1 MPTLATGSLG
11 PGCQWWLARLDPN
24 EAPGGG
30 HPSWQAGPDDLA
42 RAARMP
48 DPAAAAFLQRRA
60 MIAQLLGPPPV
71 SWWCPRCGSA
81 EHGRPLWPIG
91 SVSTSDLTVAGVD
104 WLLVAAG
111 PAWVGLGVDLTT
123 TDVRAGLARALPR
136 YLTPEE
142 KSATALIGPAR
153 MLARKEALGKA
164 RGSGLLGQPD
174 PGAPGGLLDTCAP
187 SVTAAPIPLPAQ
199 LATGLVA
206 ESVWFDRRAIAE
218 PAKMP
223 AMAKNSPQPQDRPE
237 PQGSLDAVAAYYA
250 AAPQPQQGTLLA
262 VRAVLAQLLP
272 NAEQVI
278 SYGVPTFKVA
288 GKGVAG
294 LAWYAKHC
302 SYLPMSGSVTATLAE
317 ELAGYKTTK
326 GAVQFPVSEPLPSAI
341 VATLVTARL
350 AELGLP
356 APK

>member
-11 PGCQWWLARLDPN
+11 PGCRWWLARLDPQDG
-24 EAPGGG
+24 PGEDLPGWQ
-30 HPSWQAGPDDLA
+30 PSPADLA
-42 RAARMP
+42 RAGQMP
-48 DPAAAAFLQRRA
+48 DPAAAAFLRRRA
-60 MIAQLLGPPPV
+60 MIAQVLGPPPV
-71 SWWCPRCGSA
+71 HWLCPRCGSA
-81 EHGRPLWPIG
+81 EHGRPLWPNG
-91 SVSTSDLTVAGVD
+91 SVSTSDLTVAGTE

-111 PAWVGLGVDLTT
+111 PAWLGLGVDLTT
-123 TDVRAGLARALPR
+123 LDVRAGLARALPR
-136 YLTPEE
+136 YLTPDEH
-142 KSATALIGPAR
+142 SATDAIGTAR
-153 MLARKEALGKA
+153 MLARKEALAKA
-164 RGSGLLGQPD
+164 RGCGLLGQPD
-174 PGAPGGLLDTCAP
+174 AGEAGGQLDTFA
-187 SVTAAPIPLPAQ
+187 STVSAAPILLPAQ
-199 LATGLVA
+199 LAPGLVA
-206 ESVWFDRRAIAE
+206 EMVWFDRRAIIG

-223 AMAKNSPQPQDRPE
+223 AMANNSPNPQDSPD
-237 PQGSLDAVAAYYA
+237 PNGNPDPVAAYYA

-262 VRAVLAQLLP
+262 MRAVLAKLLP
-272 NAEQVI
+272 DAEQVI

-326 GAVQFPVSEPLPSAI
+326 GAVQFPVSEPLPPAT